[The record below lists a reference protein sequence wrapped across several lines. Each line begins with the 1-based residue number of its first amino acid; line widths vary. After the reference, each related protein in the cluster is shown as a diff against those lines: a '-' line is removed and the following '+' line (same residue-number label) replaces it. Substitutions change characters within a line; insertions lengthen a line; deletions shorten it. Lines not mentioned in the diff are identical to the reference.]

1 MSIYVTGDTHG
12 GFQRFTTKNFPQLR
26 GMGRDDYMIICGD
39 FGGVWAGEQT
49 DGHKLDWL
57 EDKPY
62 TTLFVDGNHEN
73 FRLLNSYPEQEWHGG
88 RVHVVRPHVLHL
100 MRGKVFGIGGL
111 TWFTMGGAAS
121 HDIQDGILDPAE
133 PDFER
138 RYWALRRMNAMFRV
152 LGHSW
157 WPEEMPSEAEY
168 TEAKANLEWA
178 GWCVD
183 CVLTHCAPTSV
194 TRALDPNYQPDK
206 LTDFLEMVKDRCQF
220 SQWFAGH
227 YHTNRTINERFMI
240 QWEQISKIEI
250 GV

>member
-1 MSIYVTGDTHG
+1 MSIYITGDCHG
-12 GFQRFTTKNFPQLR
+12 DFQRFTTRNFPQLK
-26 GMGRDDYMIICGD
+26 GLGRDDYVILAGD

-49 DGHKLDWL
+49 DGYKLDWL
-57 EDKPY
+57 EAKPF

-73 FRLLNSYPEQEWHGG
+73 FGLLNAYPEQEWNGG

-100 MRGKVFGIGGL
+100 MRGQVFEIGGL

-121 HDIQDGILDPAE
+121 HDIEDGIFDPAV

-138 RYWALRRMNAMFRV
+138 RYWVMRRMNARFRV

-168 TEAKANLEWA
+168 AGAKDNLERA

-183 CVLTHCAPTSV
+183 CILTHCAPSGI
-194 TRALDPNYQPDK
+194 LPQIDLGYHPDP
-206 LTDFLEMVKDRCQF
+206 LTDFLETGA
-220 SQWFAGH
+220 SGAGSPH
-227 YHTNRTINERFMI
+227 GSWGTTTQTKSLM
-240 QWEQISKIEI
+240 S
-250 GV
+250 GL